1 MLQLRKILLH
11 DKLYIIIFAIIIL
24 LSFIRLNIKNKSFY
38 NENTKEVIGVVTKI
52 STNKIYLDAKEKLII
67 NDYSKSKI
75 KINLG
80 DKIEVIGT
88 LKKPENNKN
97 KELFDYKKYLERN
110 NIKYIVNAKT
120 IKKLNNNK
128 RIYYYIKQKILNHL
142 GNNSYLN
149 TFLVGD
155 KSLIN
160 KESIR
165 SYQENGI
172 SHLFA
177 ISGMHITLLSM
188 IITKILRKFLSEEKA
203 FRYTSIMLLL
213 YLFLVGLS
221 PSILRGVLFFILFGL
236 NKIYY
241 FYVKPINLFLII
253 ISFSLMINPN
263 YIFDVGFQYSY
274 LISFSLICLSD
285 KLKSTN
291 YFISL
296 FKVSV
301 VSFVTSIPIT
311 LYNFYQINI
320 LSIIY
325 NLFFVPL
332 VSLLIFPLSL
342 ITFIIKPIEPLF
354 NFFVNFMEKISI
366 LLSQINIG
374 KVTFIKLP
382 IFIYILYFLLIIL
395 FVTLKKKY
403 YLYVL
408 IILILL
414 HFLIPH
420 INSKNYIYF
429 IDVEQG
435 DSTLLHINRKNTLI
449 DTGGNRNKDIFYNVI
464 KPMMKSKGISKI
476 DNLIITHGD
485 YDHMGEAIN
494 LVNNF
499 KVEKVIFNCG
509 EFNDLEKELIKVL
522 NKKKIPYYSCIS
534 ELNIEN
540 NKLYFL
546 NTKEYDNENDNSNVI
561 YTELNGH
568 KFIFMGDAG
577 IEREKDILAKYNISD
592 VDVLKVGHHGSRTS
606 SSKEFINEVNPK
618 YAIIS
623 VGKNNRY
630 GHPNKEILN
639 NLEQSKIYRTDW
651 DGSIIFKFKNKKL
664 EIETCS
670 S

>member
-128 RIYYYIKQKILNHL
+128 SIYYYIKQKILNHL

>member
-128 RIYYYIKQKILNHL
+128 SIYYYIKQKILNHL

-630 GHPNKEILN
+630 GHSNKEILN

-651 DGSIIFKFKNKKL
+651 DGSIIVKFKNKKL
-664 EIETCS
+664 ETETCS

>member
-128 RIYYYIKQKILNHL
+128 SIYYYIKQKILNHL

-509 EFNDLEKELIKVL
+509 SYNDLEKELIKVL
-522 NKKKIPYYSCIS
+522 DKKKIKYYSCIK
-534 ELNIEN
+534 ELSIDK

-546 NTKEYDNENDNSNVI
+546 QTKEYDNENDNSNVI
-561 YTELNGH
+561 YTKLNGY
-568 KFIFMGDAG
+568 KFMFMGDAS
-577 IEREKDILAKYNISD
+577 ITTEKEILDKYNLPD
-592 VDVLKVGHHGSRTS
+592 VDVLKVGHHGSKTS
-606 SSKEFINEVNPK
+606 SSNEFINEVNPK

-651 DGSIIFKFKNKKL
+651 DGSIMFKFKNKKL

>member
-128 RIYYYIKQKILNHL
+128 SIYYYIKQKILNHL

-651 DGSIIFKFKNKKL
+651 DGSIIVKFKNKKL
-664 EIETCS
+664 ETETCS